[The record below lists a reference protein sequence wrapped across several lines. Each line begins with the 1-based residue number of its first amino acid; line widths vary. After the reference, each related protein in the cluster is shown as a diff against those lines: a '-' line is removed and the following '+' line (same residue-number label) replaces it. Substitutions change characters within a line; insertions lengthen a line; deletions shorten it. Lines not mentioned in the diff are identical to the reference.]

1 MLKYRAVKEVGS
13 VWWEIEE
20 HDTENQVVS
29 KVQDKFADF
38 RDAITNLHFSTQKEA
53 EEFIQYHLI
62 PQKRE
67 EGKWFNGPI

>member
-38 RDAITNLHFSTQKEA
+38 RDVIAKLHFSTQKEA

-62 PQKRE
+62 PKKRE